1 MHTEKEKMTMPVCT
15 GNSEDEL
22 DAVHETFGADFAEL
36 AALYR
41 EDTPRR
47 IAALRRAHVAGDWA
61 YAAQVAHALGGSS
74 ASIGATGLS
83 ALCKALETR
92 TKACVPDDVEAQV
105 TAIEAEYQ
113 RIGERLRSMLAEP

>member
-1 MHTEKEKMTMPVCT
+1 MHAEKEKMTMPVCA

-22 DAVHETFGADFAEL
+22 DAVHDMFGADFAEL

-41 EDTPRR
+41 DDTPRR
-47 IAALRRAHVAGDWA
+47 IAALRHAHAAGDWA
-61 YAAQVAHALGGSS
+61 HTAQIAHALGGSS
-74 ASIGATGLS
+74 VSIGATRLS

-92 TKACVPDDVEAQV
+92 TKTGVLDNVEAQV

-113 RIGERLRSMLAEP
+113 RIDERLRSMLA